1 MRFLDKTVIVTGA
14 ASGIGAAATALF
26 AGEGA
31 TVFASDIDVAGGE
44 KLARE
49 TPGDVRFVECDVCD
63 PAAIKALMDHAAQ
76 ETGGIDT
83 LFNNAGAGGARESI
97 AEIEPE
103 AWDRTMDLLLRSVAM
118 GIRYAIPHMKGRKG
132 ASIVNVSS
140 VAAVGPGYS
149 PTTYAVA
156 KAGVLHLTKCAA
168 TDLAQFGIRVN
179 AVQPGVDD
187 RDSVAT
193 MLGQPTLTG
202 EFNSPEWYYWGRN
215 TNSLAFTRPDPTSQ
229 TVVRIRFDK
238 NGTVAAVDKMGMEQ
252 VAQINPTDEKTPTL
266 GRKRGFFQQLFGNIG
281 TVGGVGAG
289 GAACG
294 CTTLSSI
301 TCSRAQSLPSAAG
314 SAPDPSSP
322 TPSRRSLNPSR
333 SSPRST

>member
-63 PAAIKALMDHAAQ
+63 PAAIKALMNHAAQ
-76 ETGGIDT
+76 DTGGIDT

-118 GIRYAIPHMKGRKG
+118 GIRYAVPHMKGRKG

-179 AVQPGVDD
+179 AVQPGFINTNIFT
-187 RDSVAT
+187 AT
-193 MLGQPTLTG
+193 MDIPDAAKEQAKAMIAQMSSNAQPVARGGQSDDIAQAVAFLASEQAGFMTGASMVVDGGITLGPRH
-202 EFNSPEWYYWGRN
+202 SWDPEEAG
-215 TNSLAFTRPDPTSQ
+215 AFE
-229 TVVRIRFDK
+229 
-238 NGTVAAVDKMGMEQ
+238 ALMALEEQ
-252 VAQINPTDEKTPTL
+252 VKAAQQN
-266 GRKRGFFQQLFGNIG
+266 
-281 TVGGVGAG
+281 A
-289 GAACG
+289 
-294 CTTLSSI
+294 
-301 TCSRAQSLPSAAG
+301 
-314 SAPDPSSP
+314 
-322 TPSRRSLNPSR
+322 
-333 SSPRST
+333 

>member
-76 ETGGIDT
+76 DTGGIDT

-118 GIRYAIPHMKGRKG
+118 GIRYAVPHMKGRKG

-168 TDLAQFGIRVN
+168 TDLAQYGIRVN
-179 AVQPGVDD
+179 AVQPGFINTNIFT
-187 RDSVAT
+187 AT
-193 MLGQPTLTG
+193 MDIPDAAKEQAKAMIAQMSSNAQPVARGGQSDDIAQAVAFLASEQAGFMTGASMLVDGGITLGPRH
-202 EFNSPEWYYWGRN
+202 SWDPEEAG
-215 TNSLAFTRPDPTSQ
+215 AFE
-229 TVVRIRFDK
+229 
-238 NGTVAAVDKMGMEQ
+238 ALMALEEQ
-252 VAQINPTDEKTPTL
+252 VKAAQQN
-266 GRKRGFFQQLFGNIG
+266 
-281 TVGGVGAG
+281 A
-289 GAACG
+289 
-294 CTTLSSI
+294 
-301 TCSRAQSLPSAAG
+301 
-314 SAPDPSSP
+314 
-322 TPSRRSLNPSR
+322 
-333 SSPRST
+333 